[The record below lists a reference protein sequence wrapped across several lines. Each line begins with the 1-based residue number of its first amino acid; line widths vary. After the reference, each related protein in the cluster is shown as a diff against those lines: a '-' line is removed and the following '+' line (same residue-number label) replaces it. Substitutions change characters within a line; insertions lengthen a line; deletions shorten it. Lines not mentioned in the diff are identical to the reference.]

1 MDFQNTSHV
10 VAFIAVA
17 QAVAKPARQFGH
29 ACKFK
34 SLSLFISLEID
45 SFYSL

>member
-17 QAVAKPARQFGH
+17 QAVAKPVRQFGH
-29 ACKFK
+29 AMQ
-34 SLSLFISLEID
+34 I
-45 SFYSL
+45 